1 MNFNISYEETAT
13 LDRYANVDFNK
24 IEFQD
29 ETLLC
34 NRIIRGHR
42 ATVEVSN
49 RGACV

>member
-1 MNFNISYEETAT
+1 MNLNISYEETAT
-13 LDRYANVDFNK
+13 LDRCANVDFNK

-42 ATVEVSN
+42 ATVKADN